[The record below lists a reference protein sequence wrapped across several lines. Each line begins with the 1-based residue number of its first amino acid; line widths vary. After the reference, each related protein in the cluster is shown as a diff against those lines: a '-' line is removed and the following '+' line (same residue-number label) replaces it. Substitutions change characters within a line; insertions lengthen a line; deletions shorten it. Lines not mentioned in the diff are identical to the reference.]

1 MRQGAPSPHRRPSEG
16 ATTVTW
22 FWMNI
27 PLSVLL
33 FGTVTGIPLWLVIM
47 HPDTGPV
54 APDTK
59 PDVPAATGRC

>member
-1 MRQGAPSPHRRPSEG
+1 M
-16 ATTVTW
+16 TW

-59 PDVPAATGRC
+59 PDVPTATGRF